1 MKGKNFIRIWI
12 VAVTLTLAAC
22 AGIFSERY
30 LFELSEEDSRL
41 TLSRSDHQII
51 LTALEDNSIEVLYKK
66 ERVNS
71 FPSFAKQNNLKPVKV
86 NFIQKDDV
94 LVFSTSN
101 LEARFDLSNSQLA
114 FYQQGKHLTTQID
127 FNRLERGQEF
137 KFSLDNNERL
147 MGGGQRVLGM
157 NRRGNRIPLYNRAH
171 YGYET
176 HSEQMYFSIPAILS
190 DKNYIITYDNAAS
203 GFLDLAKTD
212 KDTLSFESVG
222 GRAAYIVTA
231 AKSLP
236 ELTENYIKIT
246 GTQPMPPR
254 WALGNYASR
263 FGYRSQQEVLDTI
276 EKFIKEDIP
285 VDSIILDL
293 YWFGPDIKGHMG
305 NLEWEKT
312 AFPEPEKMIA
322 TLKQK
327 GVKTIPI
334 TEPFILSTSKK
345 WYEASSKGVLAKNN
359 AGDPYR
365 FDFYFGN
372 TGLIDIFDSNAQQWF
387 WQTYQ
392 GLFSQ
397 GVAGTWGDLG
407 EPEVH
412 PDDILHNFS
421 DARVIA
427 RGDEVHNIYGH
438 YWAKMVFENQR
449 KLQPNVR
456 PFIMMRSGF
465 AGSQRYG
472 MIPWTGDVN
481 RTWGGLK
488 PQVELSLQMGLLG
501 MAYNHSDLGGFAG
514 GEVFNKELYI
524 RWLQYGVFQPVYRP
538 HAQAHIAPEPVF
550 HDQETKSIIREYIKL
565 RYRLLPYLYTM
576 AYENSTQ
583 GTPLMRPLSYLE
595 QSKRDEFENTK
606 SYLWGDAFLVSP
618 VVEPGLTKQIIG
630 LPNGVWFDFWNEA
643 KYSGNQNINF
653 PLSLNTIPVLVRAG
667 AFIPMVEPVQS
678 TKDYSSQ
685 KLTLHYYDDKSI
697 NASSGKMYE
706 DDGESF
712 DSISSGKHEL
722 LSFSSSRS
730 EKNLSIKLSHNGG
743 EYVGRPANRVVELV
757 VHGIEVKPEAVLVE
771 GNGKEFDFD
780 NDKKILKIEFD
791 WNYSELV
798 VDIK

>member
-1 MKGKNFIRIWI
+1 MIGKNFIRIWI
-12 VAVTLTLAAC
+12 IALTLTLAAC
-22 AGIFSERY
+22 AGVFSERY
-30 LFELSEEDSRL
+30 LFELSEENSRL
-41 TLSRSDHQII
+41 TLSRSDHQIM

-66 ERVNS
+66 VGVNS
-71 FPSFAKQNNLKPVKV
+71 FPSFAKQKKLAAVKV

-114 FYQQGKHLTTQID
+114 FYQHGNHLTTQID
-127 FNRLERGQEF
+127 FNQLERGQKF
-137 KFSLDNNERL
+137 KFSLDNDERL

-190 DKNYIITYDNAAS
+190 DKDYIITYDNAAS

-212 KDTLSFESVG
+212 KDILSFESVG

-254 WALGNYASR
+254 WAFGNYASR
-263 FGYRSQQEVLDTI
+263 FGYRNQQEVLDTI
-276 EKFIKEDIP
+276 DKFIEEDIP

-293 YWFGPDIKGHMG
+293 YWFGPDIKGYMG
-305 NLEWEKT
+305 NLEWDKR
-312 AFPEPEKMIA
+312 AFPEPEKMIE

-327 GVKTIPI
+327 GVKTIQI

-345 WYEASSKGVLAKNN
+345 WHEASSKGVLAKND
-359 AGDPYR
+359 AGEPYR

-372 TGLIDIFDSNAQQWF
+372 TGLIDVFDNNAQQWF

-421 DARVIA
+421 DAEVIA

-438 YWAKMVFENQR
+438 YWAKTVFENQR

-514 GEVFNKELYI
+514 GEAFNKELYI

-538 HAQAHIAPEPVF
+538 HAQEHIAPEPVF
-550 HDQETKSIIREYIKL
+550 HDEETKSIIREYIKL

-576 AYENSTQ
+576 AYENSTR
-583 GTPLMRPLSYLE
+583 GTPLMRPLSYLDNNE
-595 QSKRDEFENTK
+595 RDEFENTN

-618 VVEPGLTKQIIG
+618 VVEPGLTKQIVG

-653 PLSLNTIPVLVRAG
+653 PLSLNTIPVLVKAG
-667 AFIPMVEPVQS
+667 AFIPMVESVQS
-678 TKDYSSQ
+678 TKDYSSE

-697 NASSGKMYE
+697 NDSSGRMYE

-712 DSISSGKHEL
+712 DSISSGKYEL

-730 EKNLSIKLSHNGG
+730 EQNLSIKLSHNGG
-743 EYVGRPANRVVELV
+743 EYQGRPESRIVELV
-757 VHGIEVKPEAVLVE
+757 VHGIDVKPETVLVD
-771 GNGKEFDFD
+771 GNSKEFDFD
-780 NDKKILKIEFD
+780 NDRKILKIKFD
-791 WNYSELV
+791 WNHSALV
-798 VDIK
+798 VDIR